1 MNLYWTSKE
10 DINGLRHFVLVN
22 ELVEKNKNYLVLV
35 SVLDDQVNLK
45 IPKLELDNSEKWEVG
60 WSELM
65 KSESIT
71 EKYLEF
77 KKSIVNS
84 EIEKVHIF
92 ENSVFNIS

>member
-10 DINGLRHFVLVN
+10 GINGLRHFVLVN